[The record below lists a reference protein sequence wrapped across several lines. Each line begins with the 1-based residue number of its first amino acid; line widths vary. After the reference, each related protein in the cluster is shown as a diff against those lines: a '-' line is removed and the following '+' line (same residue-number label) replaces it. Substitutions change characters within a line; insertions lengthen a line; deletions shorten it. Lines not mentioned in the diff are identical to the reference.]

1 MVESGD
7 SLETVV
13 FWLSQQRQG
22 KKAVHAP
29 LGGIKKFPVTMSPG
43 IKAKR
48 ISDRPNAD
56 PTVLVGAP

>member
-7 SLETVV
+7 SLENRNEGLPRT
-13 FWLSQQRQG
+13 FGRD
-22 KKAVHAP
+22 
-29 LGGIKKFPVTMSPG
+29 KKFLVTMSPG
-43 IKAKR
+43 IEALR